1 MRYYNIKG
9 AAMRKM
15 EENMGIFKDDEEKTT
30 ENVSLPEDLN
40 LDDIGDDLGSL
51 FDEDKTDDADDNVD
65 KDLLSQIFSDGG
77 DVSESDDKTSD
88 GEMDE
93 DLSKLLGEI
102 EDIEDV
108 AKESAAKEAEK
119 KTASNHKKNNKKA
132 DKVKENKTAHMDAPG
147 EVSDDT
153 VTVISQGTT
162 VNGGINS
169 AGAVDVMGTING
181 DITSRGKVAING
193 TVTGNVSGAE
203 IYINTKRLEGSL
215 DSKGTV
221 QISEGTV
228 IIGNV
233 TGTSA
238 YIAGAVKGTIDV
250 QGAVVLEEGAVV
262 KGDVIAESLQINQGA
277 VLDGSCSLD
286 YTDVDIDK
294 FFA

>member
-1 MRYYNIKG
+1 
-9 AAMRKM
+9 
-15 EENMGIFKDDEEKTT
+15 MGIFKDDEEKTT

-169 AGAVDVMGTING
+169 AGA
-181 DITSRGKVAING
+181 
-193 TVTGNVSGAE
+193 GNVSGAE